1 MCCPK
6 TMPHLITL
14 FILRLFIF
22 YPYLT
27 FLFSSI
33 SRFCRESLLPT
44 PKLWQACARYRRQY
58 RYTRAR
64 TIEGKT
70 MNRRTARGDYWFVT
84 GIIALIALYIHTEEL
99 RTPYKDRPN
108 SMVHNTVHGPAH
120 SPGHSAVHSVVA
132 SRATNSTI
140 LGDTIVS
147 DLEISSTIIS

>member
-1 MCCPK
+1 
-6 TMPHLITL
+6 
-14 FILRLFIF
+14 
-22 YPYLT
+22 
-27 FLFSSI
+27 
-33 SRFCRESLLPT
+33 
-44 PKLWQACARYRRQY
+44 
-58 RYTRAR
+58 
-64 TIEGKT
+64 

-84 GIIALIALYIHTEEL
+84 GIIALSITLKICALIALYIHTEEL